1 MIGISG
7 ATKNLGVIG
16 WPIVHSLSPAMQ
28 TAAIRAAGVDYAY
41 IAMPVRP
48 EALPQAVQGLRSLG
62 FRGFNVT
69 IPHKTAVIDCIDEID
84 EDARRIGA
92 VNTVVNENGKLL
104 GRNTDVLGFLQGL
117 ARCGA
122 AIQNHKAVI
131 LGAGGAA
138 RAVVWGL
145 IREKAEK
152 ITVGVRDAEKA
163 KAALAD
169 FSQLADI
176 EVCSWRDGRFETA
189 LGEADILVNT
199 TPLGMSP
206 KIDEVPPVN
215 WNHVRPEAFVYDIIY
230 TPERTRFLREAEA
243 RGHLVLNGASML
255 VGQGAEAFAMWTGI
269 RPDEAVMEKA
279 LLDSLRAKEQETEQ

>member
-28 TAAIRAAGVDYAY
+28 EAAIRAAGVDYAY

-48 EALPQAVQGLRSLG
+48 EELPKAVEGLRSLG

-117 ARCGA
+117 ARCGV
-122 AIQNHKAVI
+122 AIQNHKTVV

-145 IREKAEK
+145 IREKAAK

-163 KAALAD
+163 KTALAD

-176 EVCSWRDGRFETA
+176 EVCSWSDGRFETA

-199 TPLGMSP
+199 TPLGMTP
-206 KIDEVPPVN
+206 KIDEAPPVD
-215 WNHVRPEAFVYDIIY
+215 WNRVRPEAFVYDIIY

-243 RGHLVLNGASML
+243 RGHRVLNGASML

-279 LLDSLRAKEQETEQ
+279 LMDSLRAKEQETEP